1 MILKKYTILYWEYK
15 KIYTI
20 DLDKELKNETK
31 IDITVDLINN
41 QVTDFQIDG
50 QYMTL
55 ESYEFDTNTHLEFQF
70 EVHIPK
76 YEDIKKMAYD
86 CAAIIQEEEMQQEF
100 EAYFEEK
107 YNGINSLF
115 VEKTI
120 HSKGDLKKFKITN
133 LLSIAN
139 RKNIFDF
146 IEKADAN
153 DLKSYFDEFTKDI
166 KFDMESYNILSKFIE
181 YFDKKY
187 KDEEKIIYEK
197 KLHDKQEVKEILYNN
212 LDFLISLKQQSVDE
226 NQITNETVRKK
237 LADDERE
244 LELYFDEYTSNYITE
259 IQKNLTQDKSQA
271 TENDKRPSLL
281 KRLKKKKDYIQS
293 I

>member
-1 MILKKYTILYWEYK
+1 MILKKYTIPYWEYK

-20 DLDKELKNETK
+20 NLDKELKNETK

-76 YEDIKKMAYD
+76 YE
-86 CAAIIQEEEMQQEF
+86 
-100 EAYFEEK
+100 AYFEEK

-120 HSKGDLKKFKITN
+120 HSKGDLKNFKITN

-146 IEKADAN
+146 IEKYDAN

-181 YFDKKY
+181 Y
-187 KDEEKIIYEK
+187 
-197 KLHDKQEVKEILYNN
+197 N
-212 LDFLISLKQQSVDE
+212 L
-226 NQITNETVRKK
+226 
-237 LADDERE
+237 
-244 LELYFDEYTSNYITE
+244 
-259 IQKNLTQDKSQA
+259 
-271 TENDKRPSLL
+271 
-281 KRLKKKKDYIQS
+281 
-293 I
+293 